1 MKIDDGICFNLETKK
16 LPGAVKIHDGSHD
29 NPFSHSGLETD
40 CFYEN
45 TVWRVGYWKKSSIY
59 KYCNIVPSE
68 TIKYSQEN
76 SHVVNF

>member
-1 MKIDDGICFNLETKK
+1 MSLQVTSPSMVRGRSLKSLSAIYICMKIDDGISFNLETKK

-45 TVWRVGYWKKSSIY
+45 TVWRVGY
-59 KYCNIVPSE
+59 
-68 TIKYSQEN
+68 
-76 SHVVNF
+76 

>member
-1 MKIDDGICFNLETKK
+1 MKIDDGISFNIETKK

-45 TVWRVGYWKKSSIY
+45 TVWRVGY
-59 KYCNIVPSE
+59 
-68 TIKYSQEN
+68 
-76 SHVVNF
+76 